1 MIRILK
7 ALSVLAAFGFVA
19 LAVFS
24 YVADLA
30 PEQVPVVH
38 PVVLDVQ

>member
-7 ALSVLAAFGFVA
+7 AILVLGALGVMA

-30 PEQVPVVH
+30 PEQTPVSL

>member
-7 ALSVLAAFGFVA
+7 AILVLGVLGVVA

-30 PEQVPVVH
+30 PDQVPVSR

>member
-1 MIRILK
+1 MGRIIK
-7 ALSVLAAFGFVA
+7 ALLALGVIGMVA

-30 PEQVPVVH
+30 PDQAPVNL

>member
-7 ALSVLAAFGFVA
+7 AIGALLIVGGVA

-24 YVADLA
+24 YLGDLDPGQA
-30 PEQVPVVH
+30 PVSR
-38 PVVLDVQ
+38 PVVLDVN

>member
-1 MIRILK
+1 MIRIIK
-7 ALSVLAAFGFVA
+7 AILVLGVLGFVA

-30 PEQVPVVH
+30 PEQAPVSL